1 MTMAPGN
8 PERGKRNQERKTDLS
23 EFFPKEKLN
32 KLPES
37 RKKIITQLL
46 KCFENLKNKGATEED
61 KEYIERL
68 FEIIEAS
75 EQSVIITDLEQ
86 YGNIQLDLTDQKLNQ
101 ALNDL
106 YLLLLTSVSKRD
118 IDLKTVLNEIR
129 AIHPSDFERIMKIW
143 ESHPEGI
150 VFYYGDEEIKN
161 NAQSLEAR
169 LEGKQKEQIKQES
182 ESGETA
188 GTTPEGKGKPE
199 YLETFL
205 KQTENEGEAM
215 IETEKGFIS
224 IFKPDQIFW
233 KSIYESEWGQERAE
247 LGKKMLKFILKFRQL
262 TERLSKINLPKEIRN
277 VILAK
282 DEEEE
287 NKRLRKLSKEDQNL
301 VRTILD
307 IKKNLLSLE
316 EVVLRIGDDNKDFSA
331 SQLEELGN
339 VLDKFENSLN
349 KYEEVIE
356 NLEKTYGT
364 KYEQDDQ
371 IAQSLLGRISE
382 KIKNIVG
389 PIGSS
394 IGLWGLALGWFL
406 PLWLV
411 TKMDEAIEKRF
422 K

>member
-1 MTMAPGN
+1 MAPGN

-37 RKKIITQLL
+37 RKKIISKLL
-46 KCFENLKNKGATEED
+46 ECFEKLKSKVATEKD

-68 FEIIEAS
+68 FEIIGAS

-86 YGNIQLDLTDQKLNQ
+86 YGNIQLDLTYQKLNQ

-143 ESHPEGI
+143 KSHPKGI

-169 LEGKQKEQIKQES
+169 LEGKQEEQRKQES

-188 GTTPEGKGKPE
+188 GTTPEGEKKPE
-199 YLETFL
+199 YLETLL
-205 KQTENEGEAM
+205 KQTKDEGEAM

-224 IFKPDQIFW
+224 IFKPDPIVW

-247 LGKKMLKFILKFRQL
+247 LGNKMLNFILKFRQL

-287 NKRLRKLSKEDQNL
+287 NKRLRKLSEEDQNL

-316 EVVLRIGDDNKDFSA
+316 EMVLGIGDANKDFSA
-331 SQLEELGN
+331 NQLEELGD
-339 VLDKFENSLN
+339 VLDKFEDSLN
-349 KYEEVIE
+349 KYEQAIE